1 MRIIILCFFAM
12 LIINGATA
20 QTKKPAAKQPAK
32 TAVVKKPIPTKPTT
46 IKMDSISYSL
56 GVLLAQNLKQQGF
69 DSLDATSLV
78 KGIED
83 VMKNATLK
91 FDVNACNE
99 MVQNYLQ
106 SKQAE
111 IQAKQAK
118 KYEKN
123 IGEGKQF
130 LETNGKRAGV
140 TALPSGLQ
148 YEVMTAGTGP
158 KPTAEQQVTVHYHG
172 TLLDGTVFDSSVDR
186 GEPATFGVT
195 QVIQGWVEALQL
207 MPQGSK
213 WKLFIPYD
221 LAYGDRGAGGAI
233 GPYSTL
239 IFEVELLEIK

>member
-12 LIINGATA
+12 LMINGATA
-20 QTKKPAAKQPAK
+20 QTKKPVAKQPAK
-32 TAVVKKPIPTKPTT
+32 TATAKKPTQTKPTT

-56 GVLLAQNLKQQGF
+56 GVLVAQNLKQQGL
-69 DSLDATSLV
+69 DSIDAASLA
-78 KGIED
+78 KGVED
-83 VMKNATLK
+83 VLKNNPLK
-91 FDVNACNE
+91 IDVNTANQLI
-99 MVQNYLQ
+99 QNHMQ

-111 IQAKQAK
+111 MQAKQAK
-118 KYEKN
+118 KFEKN

-130 LETNGKRAGV
+130 LETNSKRAGV
-140 TALPSGLQ
+140 TTLPSGLQ

-172 TLLDGTVFDSSVDR
+172 MLLDGTVFDSSVDR